1 MKSLDELIAIVRQL
15 RSPEGCPWDRAQSA
29 RSLVPYFL
37 EEVHEAADAIEGE
50 NPGQLKKELGDV
62 LLHVVF
68 QILIAEEK
76 GEFGFEE
83 VLEGIKDK
91 MRRRHPHVFQKDREY
106 SMEEVNRIWEK
117 EKQKESRE
125 HLLDG
130 IPAQLPELHRAF
142 RMQEKAAAI
151 GFDWADV
158 AEVWEKLDEELEE
171 FRVAKD
177 AKDREAMEDEMG
189 DILFALVNLSRFYG
203 LHPGQALKRSNDKFY
218 RRFSAVED
226 YFKETGVSMKD
237 AGLQELDRIWNAIKQ
252 REVRKEA
259 GKT

>member
-1 MKSLDELIAIVRQL
+1 MKSFDELITIVRKL
-15 RSPEGCPWDRAQSA
+15 RSPEGCPWDREQSS

-37 EEVHEAADAIEGE
+37 EEVHEAADAIEEE
-50 NPGQLKKELGDV
+50 NAEHLKKELGDV

-83 VLEGIKDK
+83 VLEGISDK

-106 SMEEVNRIWEK
+106 SIEEANRAWEK
-117 EKQKESRE
+117 EKQKEARE

-130 IPAQLPELHRAF
+130 IPPRLPELHRAF

-151 GFDWADV
+151 GFDWENV
-158 AEVWEKLDEELEE
+158 AEVWKKLDEELEE
-171 FRVAKD
+171 FRAAK
-177 AKDREAMEDEMG
+177 ASEDREAMEEEMG

-203 LHPGQALKRSNDKFY
+203 LHPGQALKRSNNKFY
-218 RRFSAVED
+218 RRFSAIED
-226 YFKETGVSMKD
+226 HYKASGNSIKD
-237 AGLQELDRIWNAIKQ
+237 ATLRELDEVWKKIKQ
-252 REVRKEA
+252 KEIR
-259 GKT
+259 